1 MIAVIDSGSTKADW
15 KFLSPNAYPIS
26 ITTMGFNPYY
36 HDESIILPKIKS
48 AFDGQIAPLELTKIF
63 YYGAG
68 CSDPQR
74 NKIIANA
81 LKKYFTEAEI
91 HVEHDILACA
101 LATCRDQPGISCIL
115 GTGSNSCLFDGKKI
129 IDNVP
134 NLAYILGD
142 EGSGGH
148 LGKLLI
154 QSYFYREFPIDIK
167 NNFEEAYGNDRQV
180 FLDNIYIK
188 PNANVYLASFARFL
202 SEHKDH
208 IYIQSLVNRAFTEF
222 IKRHVRKYPDH
233 TVLPIHFIGSVAYH
247 FGDILKMVLEE
258 RSLNLGI
265 IIKKPIDNLV
275 QYHIELEGW
284 KKRNI

>member
-15 KFLSPNAYPIS
+15 KFLSSNAYPVS

-36 HDESIILPKIKS
+36 HDESVILPKIKA
-48 AFDGQIAPLELTKIF
+48 AFTGQINPLELTKIF

-74 NKIIANA
+74 NKIIADA
-81 LKKYFTEAEI
+81 LKKYFIEAEI

-115 GTGSNSCLFDGKKI
+115 GTGSNSCLFDGEKI

-154 QSYFYREFPIDIK
+154 RGYFYREFPKDIK
-167 NNFEEAYGNDRQV
+167 DNFEEAYGNDRQV

-202 SEHKDH
+202 SDHKDH

-222 IKRHVRKYPDH
+222 IARHVRKYPDH
-233 TVLPIHFIGSVAYH
+233 NVLPIHFIGSVAYH
-247 FGDILKMVLEE
+247 FGDILKMVLDE

-284 KKRNI
+284 KKRKL